1 MLRSMNTND
10 VEVDHLSD
18 WSTGEWWL
26 HLLGAAL
33 IPVLIAGLAVV
44 GFALVLFIFDR
55 VNLPDLVELGL
66 ILILGAAAAVGAVLG
81 LIWYAQSLYEVL
93 RHATSW
99 NRSFLWALLVA
110 ALLIAAALYIADRF
124 DVAEWPVVVVASV
137 ALGLPVLLAWAAD
150 ALHRV
155 AAWIPM
161 AFGAFMCL
169 LVVGFLLLAAKALE

>member
-1 MLRSMNTND
+1 MNTTD

-18 WSTGEWWL
+18 WGAGEWWL

-33 IPVLIAGLAVV
+33 IPVLIAGLAVA
-44 GFALVLFIFDR
+44 GLALVLFIFDR
-55 VNLPDLVELGL
+55 VSLPDLVELGL
-66 ILILGAAAAVGAVLG
+66 TLILGAAAAVGAALG
-81 LIWYAQSLYEVL
+81 LIWYGQSLYEVL

-110 ALLIAAALYIADRF
+110 AVLIAAALYIADRF
-124 DVAEWPVVVVASV
+124 DVAEWPVVVAASV
-137 ALGLPVLLAWAAD
+137 ALGLPALVAWAVD

-169 LVVGFLLLAAKALE
+169 LVVGILVVIVKALE